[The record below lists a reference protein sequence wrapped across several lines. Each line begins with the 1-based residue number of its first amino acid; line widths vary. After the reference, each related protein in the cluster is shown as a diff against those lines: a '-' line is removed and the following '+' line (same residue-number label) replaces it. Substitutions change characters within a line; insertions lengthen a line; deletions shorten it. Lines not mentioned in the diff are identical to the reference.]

1 MHALTKVLQLEDGK
15 VSDSSSTS
23 DSSYSDSSSSTSS
36 EEEAMPEYVPNPS
49 LPPPPEYP
57 SDDEYGMPNP
67 SLGPQSEVL
76 TDDEYLAPPAPAAP
90 CEESH
95 ERPAKCQRCQE
106 REEEFWSLAESH
118 QLIARFCQIGPASV
132 APSATVALC
141 LRCKPIATRPSRN
154 TDVAAKLAS
163 KRIHPQYLHPLFH
176 AGRGPEALSLQTQ
189 SALLLLVIL
198 RVPLASIH
206 LILGVNH
213 KVVEAMHKNLQLVR
227 KKYVVQ
233 KEKGIKFGAS
243 GKWSDVEGDE
253 ATFDKR
259 DVLSDAAWEHEVK
272 ADRSM
277 LWEQWCGLVQRL
289 MTEVCSPPKNCPIC
303 WVSHMFS
310 IWEHYYS
317 MLRSQL
323 SFYGTDLN
331 HRRLQQSMLLSKTW
345 ENLFSWI
352 KMDSRKYATYSF
364 FSILEDYVFLLC
376 MFFFTDSGRCF
387 LRPKLSILYS
397 IYPAH
402 VIYIYID
409 IYIYTLYT
417 LEL

>member
-163 KRIHPQYLHPLFH
+163 KESTPSTCIHF
-176 AGRGPEALSLQTQ
+176 
-189 SALLLLVIL
+189 
-198 RVPLASIH
+198 
-206 LILGVNH
+206 
-213 KVVEAMHKNLQLVR
+213 
-227 KKYVVQ
+227 
-233 KEKGIKFGAS
+233 
-243 GKWSDVEGDE
+243 
-253 ATFDKR
+253 
-259 DVLSDAAWEHEVK
+259 
-272 ADRSM
+272 SM
-277 LWEQWCGLVQRL
+277 LAGALKLC
-289 MTEVCSPPKNCPIC
+289 
-303 WVSHMFS
+303 
-310 IWEHYYS
+310 
-317 MLRSQL
+317 RSKPNQPC
-323 SFYGTDLN
+323 Y
-331 HRRLQQSMLLSKTW
+331 
-345 ENLFSWI
+345 
-352 KMDSRKYATYSF
+352 
-364 FSILEDYVFLLC
+364 FL
-376 MFFFTDSGRCF
+376 
-387 LRPKLSILYS
+387 
-397 IYPAH
+397 
-402 VIYIYID
+402 
-409 IYIYTLYT
+409 
-417 LEL
+417 